1 TYKFN
6 GLTKNSLPRFP
17 VFLRI
22 RDENP

>member
-1 TYKFN
+1 KFN

>member
-1 TYKFN
+1 FN

-22 RDENP
+22 RD